1 MTGIRLLSTVSAQ
14 MLLKASFLSG
24 SVRADRAGKGL
35 LSSVRPAV
43 TLKLPLGGKCLV
55 TVWTL
60 EVFDAA
66 HRLSLATTLFQGP
79 AAAPTTL

>member
-1 MTGIRLLSTVSAQ
+1 MGSQ

-24 SVRADRAGKGL
+24 PVRTNRTGKGL
-35 LSSVRPAV
+35 LSGVRPAV

-55 TVWTL
+55 TVWTV

-66 HRLSLATTLFQGP
+66 HRLCPATLSLGP